1 MTLELWIAFAVYA
14 VVTSVTPGPN
24 NMMLLASGVNHGIT
38 RAMPHVVGVNL
49 GFAFLLACTGLGL
62 GALFQAVP
70 VLQGALKV
78 AGALYLLHLAWKVAT
93 SGPLDGDAEPRPPI
107 GFWEAAA
114 FQWINPKGWMMA
126 LGAVAAY
133 VPDGEYLANLGL
145 VVLSFAVLGFPCS
158 LAWVV
163 AGAGLRSILADPRRV
178 RAINVAMALA
188 LVASLAATLWSSG

>member
-1 MTLELWIAFAVYA
+1 LTPELWIAFAVYA

-24 NMMLLASGVNHGIT
+24 NMMLLATGVNHGVA
-38 RAMPHVVGVNL
+38 RALPHLLGVNL

-62 GALFQAVP
+62 GALFQAFP
-70 VLQGALKV
+70 LLQGFLKV
-78 AGALYLLHLAWKVAT
+78 AGALYLLHLAWKVGT
-93 SGPLDGDAEPRPPI
+93 SGPIDGEAEARPPI
-107 GFWEAAA
+107 TFLEAAA

-133 VPDGEYLANLGL
+133 VPEGGYLANLA
-145 VVLSFAVLGFPCS
+145 VVVFSFAALGFPCS

-163 AGAGLRSILADPRRV
+163 AGAGLRRVLADPRRV

-188 LVASLAATLWSSG
+188 LVASLAATLWPA